1 MKILKM
7 LSVADLVTL
16 LNIVFGASAIFTMIY
31 GAATGDPEFMPRASM
46 LILMGILAD
55 GLDGKLARYF
65 KSEHT
70 LGQDLD
76 SLADAI
82 TFSLAPACLV
92 FVQYFQEFRV
102 FRSPILP
109 GIFTGDVIL
118 GGICVLIVLCGVL
131 RLARFNQGG
140 QADKFVGL
148 PSPANALVV
157 TVFML
162 FPEQFRPFWVVLPIV
177 VAQSLLMISDVEYP
191 KMRGKIAAIAGSIV
205 ASLVLLLAFVQF
217 RQIDIPKSPVSSAAI
232 IVLGLVFLISYIA
245 IGPVYQSR
253 SAGKTNRKKK

>member
-7 LSVADLVTL
+7 LSIADVVTL
-16 LNIVFGASAIFTMIY
+16 LNIIFGASAILTMIH
-31 GAATGDPEFMPRASM
+31 GVATGDPEFMPRASM

-92 FVQYFQEFRV
+92 FVQYFQEFKA
-102 FRSPILP
+102 FQSPILP
-109 GIFTGDVIL
+109 TILTGDVML
-118 GGICVLIVLCGVL
+118 GEICVLIVLCGVL

-140 QADKFVGL
+140 QADKFIGL

-162 FPEQFRPFWVVLPIV
+162 FPEQFRPFWIVLPVIV
-177 VAQSLLMISDVEYP
+177 IQSLLMISDVEYP
-191 KMRGKIAAIAGSIV
+191 KMRGKFAAVGGAIV
-205 ASLVLLLAFVQF
+205 ASLILLLAFIQF
-217 RQIDIPKSPVSSAAI
+217 REIDIPKSPLSSAAI

-245 IGPVYQSR
+245 IGPLYQSR
-253 SAGKTNRKKK
+253 SKVNKNQKKK

>member
-7 LSVADLVTL
+7 LSIADVVTL
-16 LNIVFGASAIFTMIY
+16 LNIIFGASAILTMIH
-31 GAATGDPEFMPRASM
+31 GVATGDPEFMPRASM

-92 FVQYFQEFRV
+92 FVQYFQEFKT
-102 FRSPILP
+102 FESPILP
-109 GIFTGDVIL
+109 HILTGDVML
-118 GGICVLIVLCGVL
+118 GEICVLIVICGVL

-140 QADKFVGL
+140 QADKFIGL

-162 FPEQFRPFWVVLPIV
+162 FPEQFRPFWIVLPLIV
-177 VAQSLLMISDVEYP
+177 IQSILMISDVEYP
-191 KMRGKIAAIAGSIV
+191 KMRGKIAAIGGSIV
-205 ASLVLLLAFVQF
+205 ASLVLLLAFIQF
-217 RQIDIPKSPVSSAAI
+217 RQIDIPKSPLSSAAI

-245 IGPVYQSR
+245 IGPLYQSR
-253 SAGKTNRKKK
+253 NAGNGKEKKK